1 MNTDYFYPLML
12 CFASGFTQCLLVG
25 CSIFLLRRHNRYQF
39 QRTFAVVLLM
49 LAVGFFNNFV
59 VSAFRYTASADY
71 INTLLLLYD
80 YVVVGGFMAFIVSLV
95 FPGRYSDARLSLFL
109 LPYVVATVLFA
120 LTRGAWVYPAVQ
132 VFTLA
137 VSSVL
142 LVWLELSI
150 RRYRRL
156 LQDNVSNIEYFDLH
170 WGAAIIALLYLV
182 QLIWA
187 VESLS
192 QRDWFTTVSANNN
205 LIFDT
210 LWCLIT
216 MVYVLFIMRKILHQE
231 VFTVTAQEGT
241 GESADDESPK
251 ADEEGQAPTEGVSG
265 ETAAVAGDYYK
276 ALNKAAV
283 DALIEEKKYYL
294 DPSLTLQKLAI
305 QLGTNRQYL
314 SNYINRE
321 KGKTFYEYINNF
333 RMEEAVRILSS
344 NPKHPQT
351 MEEVATQA
359 GFNTYSTFL
368 RSFVKKYGES
378 PSAYLKKTKD
388 N

>member
-59 VSAFRYTASADY
+59 VSAFRYTPSADY

-109 LPYVVATVLFA
+109 VPYVVAIVLFA
-120 LTRGAWVYPAVQ
+120 LTRGMWVYPAVQ

-170 WGAAIIALLYLV
+170 WGATIIALLYLI

-216 MVYVLFIMRKILHQE
+216 MVYVLFILRKIIHQE
-231 VFTVTAQEGT
+231 VFTVAAPEG
-241 GESADDESPK
+241 DDVKVEAESPK
-251 ADEEGQAPTEGVSG
+251 ADEKG
-265 ETAAVAGDYYK
+265 EYYK
-276 ALNKAAV
+276 TLSRTAV

-321 KGKTFYEYINNF
+321 KGKTFYEYINDF
-333 RMEEAVRILSS
+333 RLEEAKRILHS

>member
-12 CFASGFTQCLLVG
+12 CFASGFTLCLLVG
-25 CSIFLLRRHNRYQF
+25 FSILLLRRHNRYQF

-49 LAVGFFNNFV
+49 LAVGFFNNFL
-59 VSAFRYTASADY
+59 VSAFRYTPSADY

-95 FPGRYSDARLSLFL
+95 FPGRYSDVRLSLFL

-120 LTRGAWVYPAVQ
+120 LTRGTWVYPAVQ
-132 VFTLA
+132 LFTLA

-150 RRYRRL
+150 KRYRHL
-156 LQDNVSNIEYFDLH
+156 LQENVSNIEYFDLH
-170 WGAAIIALLYLV
+170 WGATIIALLYLV

-187 VESLS
+187 LESLS
-192 QRDWFTTVSANNN
+192 QRDWFTTVSANSN
-205 LIFDT
+205 LLFDT
-210 LWCLIT
+210 LWCFIT
-216 MVYVLFIMRKILHQE
+216 MVYVLFILRKIIHQE
-231 VFTVTAQEGT
+231 VFTVTAPEG
-241 GESADDESPK
+241 DDEKDETESPK
-251 ADEEGQAPTEGVSG
+251 ADEKG
-265 ETAAVAGDYYK
+265 EYYK
-276 ALNKAAV
+276 TLSRTAV

-333 RMEEAVRILSS
+333 RLEEAVRILSS

-351 MEEVATQA
+351 MEEVATQS

-378 PSAYLKKTKD
+378 PTAYFKEMTTED
-388 N
+388 